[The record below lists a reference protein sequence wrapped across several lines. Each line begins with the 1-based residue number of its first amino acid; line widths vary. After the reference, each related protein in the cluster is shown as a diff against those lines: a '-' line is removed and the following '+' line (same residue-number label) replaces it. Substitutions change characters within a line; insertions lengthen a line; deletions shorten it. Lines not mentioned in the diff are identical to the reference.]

1 MRSRSLVV
9 LMVCAAVA
17 GCADPAPSGPEPSPA
32 RHSVED
38 QQAAERALPIVQDL
52 GTDYA
57 TAPYVPSADARA
69 EDARLSECL
78 GRPPTAEHETARAF
92 SPQFTE
98 GDARIVLAGIT
109 FVDGVDT
116 ASADL
121 AALAD
126 EPRAAPCLRESMVR
140 QLQEAGGKADAVTT
154 ARVDPPPGGRG
165 VVAYRLTVQSG
176 SVPVVVDLVSAVAGR
191 AEVSVSFQD
200 PLRPVPADLQD
211 RVVRACLNRLPHP

>member
-1 MRSRSLVV
+1 MAVRSRSLVV
-9 LMVCAAVA
+9 VAVCAAVT
-17 GCADPAPSGPEPSPA
+17 GCAASAPAGPEPPTA
-32 RHSVED
+32 LHSVED
-38 QQAAERALPIVQDL
+38 QRAAERALPTVQDL

-69 EDARLSECL
+69 EDARLSGCL
-78 GRPPTAEHETARAF
+78 GRPPTVEHETARAF

-126 EPRAAPCLRESMVR
+126 TARAAPCLRDFLVR
-140 QLQEAGGKADAVTT
+140 QLQTAGGKVDAVTAT
-154 ARVDPPPGGRG
+154 SSPGPCR
-165 VVAYRLTVQSG
+165 
-176 SVPVVVDLVSAVAGR
+176 
-191 AEVSVSFQD
+191 
-200 PLRPVPADLQD
+200 
-211 RVVRACLNRLPHP
+211 